1 MLKAPDAT
9 RQFYQSVNPETEL
22 GGCRLFVVM
31 TEQHQPR
38 IALGRLQE
46 IWQNI
51 ASAGPL
57 AIAGVVANG
66 SNVIVTV
73 LLAHLLVSSDYGYL
87 NQLIGLFLIVSTP
100 GSAVIVAVVRRATQW
115 RVLGHHEA
123 LEVWAKKIHRASL
136 WTYAI
141 YLVVVVATSG
151 IVARELLAH
160 DTKGRVIAMLAGAG
174 LWVVLCIDRGFL
186 QATRAYRDL
195 SFNFLVEGGVRAV
208 AVLGLV
214 IIHPT
219 VLSACVGIFIAEIA
233 TFAHARVRA
242 NAALGIIDDVEILGE
257 TAEEGSTIVRD
268 LIAAVVAM
276 ALLAVLQNADVIL
289 LGRLRHESSGSYAA
303 ISVASKSLYFVAIV
317 LSGYLV
323 PEAAIR
329 WRQGAHA
336 LRPLAATFAI
346 LSVPVVVL
354 FSAAALA
361 PHLLLGLVFSSKYL
375 GAEQAFSTLVLAM
388 ACLSVTVVLTLYLL
402 AVGKRWITAL
412 LAAGAVAL
420 VVATLETHGNPS
432 DVARAN
438 LAVQAVLAVIVAV
451 SFAVAHQRD
460 AKLRR

>member
-1 MLKAPDAT
+1 MT
-9 RQFYQSVNPETEL
+9 RQFFQSANPETES
-22 GGCRLFVVM
+22 GGCRLSVVM

-38 IALGRLQE
+38 AALGRLQE

-123 LEVWAKKIHRASL
+123 LEVWAKKIHRASM
-136 WTYAI
+136 WTYGV

-151 IVARELLAH
+151 IVAKELLAH

-195 SFNFLVEGGVRAV
+195 SLNLLVEGAVRAV

-219 VLSACVGIFIAEIA
+219 VLSACVGILIAEIA
-233 TFAHARVRA
+233 TFAHARLRA
-242 NAALGIIDDVEILGE
+242 NAALSVSTDLDVLGE
-257 TAEEGSTIVRD
+257 TAEEGSTIIRD
-268 LIAAVVAM
+268 LVAAVVAM

-289 LGRLRHESSGSYAA
+289 LGRLRHASSGSYAA

-346 LSVPVVVL
+346 LAVPVIVL

-388 ACLSVTVVLTLYLL
+388 ACLSITVVLTLYLL

-412 LAAGAVAL
+412 LAAGAASL
-420 VVATLETHGNPS
+420 VVATLQTHGNPS

-438 LAVQAVLAVIVAV
+438 MAVQAVLAVVVAG
-451 SFAVAHQRD
+451 SFAIAHQRD

>member
-1 MLKAPDAT
+1 MH
-9 RQFYQSVNPETEL
+9 QFYRSVKPGTDL
-22 GGCRLFVVM
+22 GGCHPSAVM
-31 TEQHQPR
+31 TDDQGLRAP
-38 IALGRLQE
+38 LGRVQE

-123 LEVWAKKIHRASL
+123 LEVWAQRIHRAAW
-136 WTYAI
+136 WTYGV
-141 YLVVVVATSG
+141 YLVVVVAVSG
-151 IVARELLAH
+151 GVARELLAH

-174 LWVVLCIDRGFL
+174 LWVLLCIDRGFL

-195 SFNFLVEGGVRAV
+195 SINLLVEGGVRAV
-208 AVLGLV
+208 AVLGFV
-214 IIHPT
+214 AIRPS
-219 VLSACVGIFIAEIA
+219 VFSACVGILVAEIA
-233 TFAHARVRA
+233 TFTHARFRA
-242 NAALGIIDDVEILGE
+242 NAALRVSTGGEDLE
-257 TAEEGSTIVRD
+257 TAHDEGSTIVRD
-268 LIAAVVAM
+268 LVTAVVAM
-276 ALLAVLQNADVIL
+276 VLLAVLQNADVIL
-289 LGRLRHESSGSYAA
+289 LGRLRHEDSGSYAA

-346 LSVPVVVL
+346 LAVPASVL
-354 FSAAALA
+354 FAAASIA
-361 PHLLLGLVFSSKYL
+361 PHLVLGLVFSSKYL
-375 GAEQAFSTLVLAM
+375 GAEEAFSTLVLAM
-388 ACLSVTVVLTLYLL
+388 VCLSVTVVLTLYLL
-402 AVGKRWITAL
+402 AIGKRWITAL
-412 LAAGAVAL
+412 LGIGAFSL
-420 VVATLETHGNPS
+420 VYGTLQTHGQPVE
-432 DVARAN
+432 VARVN
-438 LAVQAVLAVIVAV
+438 LAVQGALAALV
-451 SFAVAHQRD
+451 SIAFALTH
-460 AKLRR
+460 LRSSGRRAT

>member
-1 MLKAPDAT
+1 
-9 RQFYQSVNPETEL
+9 
-22 GGCRLFVVM
+22 M
-31 TEQHQPR
+31 TERDKSRVP
-38 IALGRLQE
+38 LGRVQE
-46 IWQNI
+46 VWQNI
-51 ASAGPL
+51 TSAGPL
-57 AIAGVVANG
+57 ALAGVVANG

-115 RVLGHHEA
+115 RVIGHHEE
-123 LEVWAKKIHRASL
+123 LEAWAKKIHRGAW
-136 WTYAI
+136 WTYGA
-141 YLVVVVATSG
+141 YLIVVIATSG
-151 IVARELLAH
+151 LVAKELLAH

-195 SFNFLVEGGVRAV
+195 SMNLLVEGGVRAV

-214 IIHPT
+214 IIRPS
-219 VLSACVGIFIAEIA
+219 VLSACVGILLAEIA
-233 TFAHARVRA
+233 TFVHARLRA
-242 NAALGIIDDVEILGE
+242 NTALLQRDDARGVEVSGN
-257 TAEEGSTIVRD
+257 EGSTIVRD
-268 LIAAVVAM
+268 LVAAVVAM
-276 ALLAVLQNADVIL
+276 ALLAILQNADVIL
-289 LGRLRHESSGSYAA
+289 LGRLRHEASGSYAA
-303 ISVASKSLYFVAIV
+303 ISVASKSIYFVAIV

-346 LSVPVVVL
+346 LAVPAFLL
-354 FSAAALA
+354 FLAATLA
-361 PHLLLGLVFSSKYL
+361 PHFVLGLVFSSKYL

-388 ACLSVTVVLTLYLL
+388 VCLSVTVVLTLYLL

-412 LAAGAVAL
+412 LGAGAVAL
-420 VVATLETHGNPS
+420 VVATLQTHGHPT

-438 LAVQAVLAVIVAV
+438 LAVQALLALCVATAFIVT
-451 SFAVAHQRD
+451 HQRD
-460 AKLRR
+460 AKLRH

>member
-1 MLKAPDAT
+1 
-9 RQFYQSVNPETEL
+9 
-22 GGCRLFVVM
+22 
-31 TEQHQPR
+31 
-38 IALGRLQE
+38 
-46 IWQNI
+46 
-51 ASAGPL
+51 
-57 AIAGVVANG
+57 
-66 SNVIVTV
+66 
-73 LLAHLLVSSDYGYL
+73 
-87 NQLIGLFLIVSTP
+87 
-100 GSAVIVAVVRRATQW
+100 
-115 RVLGHHEA
+115 
-123 LEVWAKKIHRASL
+123 
-136 WTYAI
+136 
-141 YLVVVVATSG
+141 
-151 IVARELLAH
+151 
-160 DTKGRVIAMLAGAG
+160 MLAGAG

-186 QATRAYRDL
+186 QATRAYKDL
-195 SFNFLVEGGVRAV
+195 SLNLLVEGGVRAI

-219 VLSACVGIFIAEIA
+219 VLSACVGILIAEIA

-242 NAALGIIDDVEILGE
+242 NASLRVSDDLDVLDENP
-257 TAEEGSTIVRD
+257 EEGSTIVRD
-268 LIAAVVAM
+268 LVAAVVAM

-289 LGRLRHESSGSYAA
+289 LGRLQHASSGSYAA

-329 WRQGAHA
+329 WREGAHA

-346 LSVPVVVL
+346 LGVPVIVL

-420 VVATLETHGNPS
+420 VAATLQTHGNPS

-438 LAVQAVLAVIVAV
+438 LVVQGLLAALVIVAFV
-451 SFAVAHQRD
+451 LSH
-460 AKLRR
+460 LRNTNRPGA